1 MNDAMVEGALVGAEV
16 EGLRVVLT
24 DGASHAVDSSD
35 LAFRIAMANAI
46 RRGMKEAGPNVLE
59 PIMTVEVHAPT
70 EFQGT
75 VVGGL
80 NRRMGLIQ
88 SSDMNDD
95 GSGVKIVAEVPLNNM
110 FGYSTEIRSQTQGK
124 GEFTMEYMKHIPV
137 MRNVQEELMAKYKL
151 EKEKEDNES
160 S

>member
-1 MNDAMVEGALVGAEV
+1 
-16 EGLRVVLT
+16 
-24 DGASHAVDSSD
+24 
-35 LAFRIAMANAI
+35 
-46 RRGMKEAGPNVLE
+46 
-59 PIMTVEVHAPT
+59 
-70 EFQGT
+70 
-75 VVGGL
+75 
-80 NRRMGLIQ
+80 MGLIQ